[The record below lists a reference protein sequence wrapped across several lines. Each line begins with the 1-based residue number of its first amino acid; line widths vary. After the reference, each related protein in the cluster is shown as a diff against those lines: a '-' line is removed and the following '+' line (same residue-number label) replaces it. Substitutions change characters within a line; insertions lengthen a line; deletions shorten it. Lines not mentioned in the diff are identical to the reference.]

1 MRSAERMTCSK
12 DWDSSSREI
21 STRRKRTGI
30 SRGGKGGKRTES
42 FSVVMRASPRRARV
56 RVSAFSTSGA
66 MKRW

>member
-1 MRSAERMTCSK
+1 MPRAWRTTFSK
-12 DWDSSSREI
+12 VWFSSRREI
-21 STRRKRTGI
+21 STRRNRTGM
-30 SRGGKGGKRTES
+30 SRGGNGGKRTES